1 MSLQV
6 EKLEHNMAKLT
17 VEVAAE
23 DVEKALQAAYLKQRK
38 QINIPGFRK
47 GKVPRQMIEKMYG
60 PEVFYDEAANNMIPD
75 AYAKA
80 YDESELDIVS
90 QPKIE
95 VVQMEKGKPFI
106 FTAEVATKP
115 EVTLGDYKGLKVDKV
130 STRVTQKEVDEEIEK
145 ERERNARTIEV
156 TDRAVQDKDEVTLD
170 FEGFVDGVAF
180 EGGKGEDYPL
190 TIGSGSFIPGFEEQL
205 IGAEIDKEV
214 EVNVTFPKEYHS
226 EELAGKDAT
235 FKCTVHTIKAKELPE
250 LDDEFASE
258 VSECETMDAYRA
270 EVKKNIKERKERTG
284 KEKKENQAV
293 DQAIENAQMDIPE
306 AMIEFQVRQM
316 ADDFARRIQQ
326 QGLTVEQYFQFTG
339 MTAEKMMEE
348 MRPQAE
354 KSIETRLVL
363 EAIVKAENI
372 EVSDERVEEELTKMA
387 EAYQMEVEKLKEF
400 MGENE
405 KKQIKEDLAVQEAIT
420 LLVNESVEG

>member
-205 IGAEIDKEV
+205 IGAETATPTVDKYYRTRKSWADSKSQIGAYKSLE
-214 EVNVTFPKEYHS
+214 NAKKEWKQGYTIYDWNGKAVYPVQTS
-226 EELAGKDAT
+226 E
-235 FKCTVHTIKAKELPE
+235 KAVVL
-250 LDDEFASE
+250 
-258 VSECETMDAYRA
+258 
-270 EVKKNIKERKERTG
+270 TG
-284 KEKKENQAV
+284 KFETQLPIIRKGNSGVAV
-293 DQAIENAQMDIPE
+293 SVLQSVLGVTVDGHFGDDTETSLKVFQKNTGVKVSGTCGIDSWKRVIEHM
-306 AMIEFQVRQM
+306 
-316 ADDFARRIQQ
+316 
-326 QGLTVEQYFQFTG
+326 
-339 MTAEKMMEE
+339 
-348 MRPQAE
+348 
-354 KSIETRLVL
+354 
-363 EAIVKAENI
+363 KAN
-372 EVSDERVEEELTKMA
+372 TH
-387 EAYQMEVEKLKEF
+387 
-400 MGENE
+400 N
-405 KKQIKEDLAVQEAIT
+405 
-420 LLVNESVEG
+420 